1 MKTINLNEFTSD
13 FLEISKNLT
22 LTEMRMLYLL
32 ITRPDVIK
40 ISQESFAKEIGAH
53 RRTINIGYKKLM
65 KNGYIDIQDITNQH
79 KVVIDTN
86 ITDEQDED
94 NNLIS
99 TDIKNTPNNGS
110 IIDDKSE
117 KENNDKIA
125 KNENSGNNKLRSEEI
140 KEPDTSGILYDKFLH
155 DILVNKQYSRIPQ
168 FFEAFPKKHIEI
180 LIDIRNDL
188 PDFIDF
194 WALKYRFEEE
204 LRILRISNSQIKE
217 LKRNILHKGKFLDEL
232 SNDYIKF
239 FRQERKKKAI
249 QVIRQ
254 ALIYYPFTFEKF
266 LYEIRFCK
274 YDDFDEIVQ
283 SMIREIYN
291 TDRLY
296 NQEGISNNL

>member
-65 KNGYIDIQDITNQH
+65 KNGYINIPDITAQH
-79 KVVIDTN
+79 NVVIDTN
-86 ITDEQDED
+86 ITNEHVA
-94 NNLIS
+94 NNIFTS
-99 TDIKNTPNNGS
+99 TDIEKTPDNGS
-110 IIDDKSE
+110 IADDKIE
-117 KENNDKIA
+117 KEY
-125 KNENSGNNKLRSEEI
+125 KNEIANDNNSGDNELHIEGTKD
-140 KEPDTSGILYDKFLH
+140 PDASGILYDKFLN
-155 DILVNKQYSRIPQ
+155 DILVNKQNARISQ
-168 FFEAFPKKHIEI
+168 FFEEFPDKHTEI

-188 PDFIDF
+188 PEYIDF
-194 WALKYRFEEE
+194 WALKYKFEEE
-204 LRILRISNSQIKE
+204 LRILRISNSLIKD
-217 LKRNILHKGKFLDEL
+217 LKWNILHKERYLDEL
-232 SNDYIKF
+232 SGDYIKF
-239 FRQERKKKAI
+239 FRKEKKRKAI
-249 QVIRQ
+249 QVIRH

-266 LYEIRFCK
+266 LYEIRAYK

-283 SMIREIYN
+283 AMIREIYN